1 MERWPEKSADEFNP
15 FCGKIALI
23 FLGFLLLFCQ
33 EKSKETSSLYIMDN
47 TAWESGATT
56 HVIQISVH
64 KRDCFLESKG

>member
-1 MERWPEKSADEFNP
+1 
-15 FCGKIALI
+15 LI